1 MIVSEERFA
10 AAVVVEADG
19 RTESHVFDDVG
30 CLFMWE
36 AGGGADAAVL
46 TRWVHDYNGGG
57 WAPAESA
64 WYVKSAEIRSP
75 MGSGVASCAAQEEA
89 ERLSRLRDGTV
100 LDWGALRE
108 LARSE
113 GLVAPPPPAVES

>member
-1 MIVSEERFA
+1 
-10 AAVVVEADG
+10 
-19 RTESHVFDDVG
+19 
-30 CLFMWE
+30 MWE

-46 TRWVHDYNGGG
+46 TRWVHDYNGDG

-108 LARSE
+108 LARNE
-113 GLVAPPPPAVES
+113 GLVAPPPPAVDS